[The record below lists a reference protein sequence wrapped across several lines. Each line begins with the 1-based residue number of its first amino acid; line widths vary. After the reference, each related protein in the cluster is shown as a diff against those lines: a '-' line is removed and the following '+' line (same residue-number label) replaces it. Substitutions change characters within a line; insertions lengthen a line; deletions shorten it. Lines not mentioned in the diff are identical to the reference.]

1 MTSTASTSGG
11 RCRTHPFMY
20 SGTSFSE
27 WDIIMTAKICEQL
40 VTLKTGSSQAFVRD
54 LDPELFHW
62 HGTRVTFMSLQLL
75 KGFWKK
81 KEEKLQCPCCKKHT
95 IVSNGWAPSLRRM
108 CMPSGTHYLSYMQYK
123 CDQCVGASHSKVDY
137 QRLRMSMVAGE
148 YLCIDDN
155 FQLPKYIRDSDGTPL
170 FTAMTT
176 VMNEYN
182 EVCARCLKP
191 DQSYKTVMGALGLVA
206 KRYDK
211 EGVKV
216 YASAT

>member
-1 MTSTASTSGG
+1 MFFKKKTPDELSQVVKSMQPRA
-11 RCRTHPFMY
+11 FENV
-20 SGTSFSE
+20 SFSRLTS
-27 WDIIMTAKICEQL
+27 WVPSGDYL
-40 VTLKTGSSQAFVRD
+40 RSVYLSSQETC
-54 LDPELFHW
+54 LP
-62 HGTRVTFMSLQLL
+62 
-75 KGFWKK
+75 
-81 KEEKLQCPCCKKHT
+81 
-95 IVSNGWAPSLRRM
+95 
-108 CMPSGTHYLSYMQYK
+108 
-123 CDQCVGASHSKVDY
+123 GASHSKVDY

-182 EVCARCLKP
+182 EVCARYLKP

-216 YASAT
+216 RLGRSVCCQHELQCSHAFYDLVTTYVLP